1 MPQYSHASVSMFIYC
16 MLLMEMVYVGSVCY
30 LGELGEHEPTTQYSA
45 VHCVRLSV
53 SFDKMKTADIY
64 AI

>member
-1 MPQYSHASVSMFIYC
+1 
-16 MLLMEMVYVGSVCY
+16 MEMVYVGSVCY